1 MPTVRFTYAL
11 KRVFPGLKELPA
23 GGRSL
28 SEILEEIENHYP
40 GISAY
45 VVDEQGSLRK
55 HVNIFIDGKMI
66 RDRQTL
72 SDAFTENSIIYIM
85 QALSGG

>member
-11 KRVFPGLKELPA
+11 KRFFPGLTELPA
-23 GGRSL
+23 EGRSL
-28 SEILEEIENHYP
+28 AEIFNEIEKLYP

-45 VVDEQGSLRK
+45 LLDEQSCLRK

-66 RDRQTL
+66 NDRKSL
-72 SDAFTENSIIYIM
+72 SDSFAGNAVIYIM